1 MKLILIGCEYV
12 GTTTL
17 AEGIR
22 SWSHEVM
29 GKGKGRRRLG
39 GGLVAYHD
47 HWKIPHTSGHPG
59 LDDENIFTPEEQEQV
74 LALSPKAKEMI
85 QRHNITY
92 HIAPGALH
100 NPDYL
105 AIGLHIENSIYAP
118 MYFDYLVGDQA
129 WARQGLIDHFEE
141 IIVELAPDIPLVLVK
156 ASPETIARRMK
167 ESPHHNPVLQEPDIK
182 QVLDEF
188 EEQYE
193 RSAIRSKFTIDTSR
207 GTAEETLAQFIEQ
220 YEPYLNDHDRLRILT
235 HKVSLMGD

>member
-1 MKLILIGCEYV
+1 MKAILIGCEYV

-22 SWSHEVM
+22 RWSHEVM
-29 GKGKGRRRLG
+29 GEGK
-39 GGLVAYHD
+39 GLVAYHD

-59 LDDENIFTPEEQEQV
+59 FDDENLFTPEEQEQV
-74 LALSPKAKEMI
+74 LSLSPKAKEMV

-92 HIAPGALH
+92 HVAPGALH

-118 MYFDYLVGDQA
+118 MYFDYLLADRA
-129 WARQGLIDHFEE
+129 QGLIDHFEE
-141 IIVELAPDIPLVLVK
+141 TIVELAPEIPLVLVT

-167 ESPHHNPVLQEPDIK
+167 ENPHHNPVLQKPDIK

-207 GTAEETLAQFIEQ
+207 GTTEETLAQFVEQ
-220 YEPYLNDHDRLRILT
+220 YERYLTDNDRLRILT
-235 HKVSLMGD
+235 HKVSQMEDGD